1 MKFIKQNSHHL
12 AMLLAMTT
20 GAHQAHAFSVDN
32 SQQRITVQPT
42 YVQPAQVITSQSVYV
57 EPTAQVTTTTNVS
70 VQAVPQAPQEHVVS
84 QEGYAQTQLNIQP
97 QVISSTKTQTTAYTT
112 TLNAQTAI
120 LNDQNSYTNSFYA
133 LPISTRSA
141 AVLVYD
147 LQDGKLIYGK
157 NADVQRSIASISKVM
172 TAMVILDAELDMR
185 EEITLIASD
194 LIGAKQ
200 ASTRLKAGDR
210 MTRSEF
216 TLMMLMRSEN
226 PAAKAL
232 ARTYPGG
239 YDAFIA
245 AMNQKAYDLGMYQTK
260 FSDSSGLDPRNM
272 SSAND
277 LLIMMKAVNSSP
289 RYHSIRNFST
299 APHYD
304 FYIANYGSG
313 DRIYKGNNT
322 NRLVREGAYPIGV
335 QKTGYIREAGYSV
348 VMETNINNRP
358 AIVVLL
364 GASNSANR
372 WSDAETILTELAYR
386 Q

>member
-20 GAHQAHAFSVDN
+20 GVHQAHAFSVDN
-32 SQQRITVQPT
+32 SQQRMTVQPT

-57 EPTAQVTTTTNVS
+57 EPTAQVTTTTHLS
-70 VQAVPQAPQEHVVS
+70 VQASPQAHVAS
-84 QEGYAQTQLNIQP
+84 QGYAQTKLNIQP

-112 TLNAQTAI
+112 SNAQTTI

-147 LQDGKLIYGK
+147 LQDGKPIYGK
-157 NADVQRSIASISKVM
+157 NEDVQRSIASISKVM

-277 LLIMMKAVNSSP
+277 LLIMMKVVNSSP

-299 APHYD
+299 APNYD

>member
-20 GAHQAHAFSVDN
+20 GVHQAHAFSVDN
-32 SQQRITVQPT
+32 SQQRMTVQPT

-57 EPTAQVTTTTNVS
+57 EPTAQVTTTTHVS
-70 VQAVPQAPQEHVVS
+70 VQASPQAHVAS
-84 QEGYAQTQLNIQP
+84 QGYAQTKLNIQP

-112 TLNAQTAI
+112 SNAQATI
-120 LNDQNSYTNSFYA
+120 LNEQNSYTNSFYA

-147 LQDGKLIYGK
+147 LQDGKPIYGK
-157 NADVQRSIASISKVM
+157 NEDVQRSIASISKVM

-277 LLIMMKAVNSSP
+277 LLIMMKVVNSSP

-299 APHYD
+299 APNYD

-335 QKTGYIREAGYSV
+335 QKTGYIRESGYSV

>member
-20 GAHQAHAFSVDN
+20 GVHQAHAFSVDN
-32 SQQRITVQPT
+32 SQQRMTVQPT

-57 EPTAQVTTTTNVS
+57 EPTAQVTTTTHVS
-70 VQAVPQAPQEHVVS
+70 VQASPQAHVAS
-84 QEGYAQTQLNIQP
+84 QGYAQTQLNIQP

-112 TLNAQTAI
+112 SNAQATI
-120 LNDQNSYTNSFYA
+120 LNEQNGYTNSFYA

-147 LQDGKLIYGK
+147 LQDGKPIYGK
-157 NADVQRSIASISKVM
+157 NTDVQRSIASISKVM

-277 LLIMMKAVNSSP
+277 LLIMMKVVNSSP

-299 APHYD
+299 APNYD

-335 QKTGYIREAGYSV
+335 QKTGYIRESGYSV

>member
-20 GAHQAHAFSVDN
+20 GVHQAHAFSVDN
-32 SQQRITVQPT
+32 SQQRMTVQPT

-57 EPTAQVTTTTNVS
+57 EPTAQVTTTTHVS
-70 VQAVPQAPQEHVVS
+70 VQASPQAHVAS
-84 QEGYAQTQLNIQP
+84 QGYAQTQLNIQP

-112 TLNAQTAI
+112 SNAQATI

-147 LQDGKLIYGK
+147 LQDGKPIYGK
-157 NADVQRSIASISKVM
+157 NTDVQRSIASISKVM

-277 LLIMMKAVNSSP
+277 LLIMMKVVNSSP

-299 APHYD
+299 APNYD

>member
-20 GAHQAHAFSVDN
+20 GVHQAHAFSVDN
-32 SQQRITVQPT
+32 SQQRMTVQPT

-57 EPTAQVTTTTNVS
+57 EPTAQVTTTTHVS
-70 VQAVPQAPQEHVVS
+70 VQASPQAHVAS
-84 QEGYAQTQLNIQP
+84 QGYAQTQLNIQP

-112 TLNAQTAI
+112 SNAQATI
-120 LNDQNSYTNSFYA
+120 LNDQNGYTNSFYA

-147 LQDGKLIYGK
+147 LQDGKPIYGK
-157 NADVQRSIASISKVM
+157 NTDVQRSIASISKVM

-277 LLIMMKAVNSSP
+277 LLIMMKVVNSSP

-299 APHYD
+299 APNYD

-335 QKTGYIREAGYSV
+335 QKTGYIRESGYSV

>member
-20 GAHQAHAFSVDN
+20 GVHQAHAFSVDN

-57 EPTAQVTTTTNVS
+57 EPTAQVTTTTHVS
-70 VQAVPQAPQEHVVS
+70 VQAAPQAHVAS
-84 QEGYAQTQLNIQP
+84 QGYAQTQLNIQP

-112 TLNAQTAI
+112 SNAQATI

-147 LQDGKLIYGK
+147 LQDGKPIYGK
-157 NADVQRSIASISKVM
+157 NEDVQRSIASISKVM

-277 LLIMMKAVNSSP
+277 LLIMMKVVNSSP

-299 APHYD
+299 APNYD

-335 QKTGYIREAGYSV
+335 QKTGYIRESGYSV

>member
-20 GAHQAHAFSVDN
+20 GVHQAHAFSVDN
-32 SQQRITVQPT
+32 SQQRMTVQPT

-57 EPTAQVTTTTNVS
+57 EPTAQVTTTTHVS
-70 VQAVPQAPQEHVVS
+70 VQASPQAHVAS
-84 QEGYAQTQLNIQP
+84 QGYAQTQLNIQP

-112 TLNAQTAI
+112 SNAQATI

-147 LQDGKLIYGK
+147 LQDGKPIYGK
-157 NADVQRSIASISKVM
+157 NTDVQRSIASISKVM

-185 EEITLIASD
+185 EEITLITSD

-299 APHYD
+299 APNYD

-335 QKTGYIREAGYSV
+335 QKTGYIRESGYSV

>member
-1 MKFIKQNSHHL
+1 MKSIKRNSQNL
-12 AMLLAMTT
+12 AILLAMTA
-20 GAHQAHAFSVDN
+20 GAHSAHAFSIDQ
-32 SQQRITVQPT
+32 SQQRVT
-42 YVQPAQVITSQSVYV
+42 VQPAQMTTSQSVYI
-57 EPTAQVTTTTNVS
+57 EPAAQVSTRTQVSVQPATQAYTATRVDIQPQLAATTQTHTTTYAMTSAPSAQVTNYS
-70 VQAVPQAPQEHVVS
+70 S
-84 QEGYAQTQLNIQP
+84 QTSYAG
-97 QVISSTKTQTTAYTT
+97 
-112 TLNAQTAI
+112 
-120 LNDQNSYTNSFYA
+120 SFYD
-133 LPISTRSA
+133 LPVSTSSA

-147 LQDGKLIYGK
+147 LQDGKPIYGK

-194 LIGAKQ
+194 LVGAKQ

-216 TLMMLMRSEN
+216 TLMTLMRSEN

-245 AMNQKAYDLGMYQTK
+245 AMNQKARDLGMYQTK

-277 LLIMMKAVNSSP
+277 LLIMMKAVNSDP

-299 APHYD
+299 APTYD
-304 FYIANYGSG
+304 FYITNYNSG
-313 DRIYKGNNT
+313 NRTYKGNNT

-348 VMETNINNRP
+348 VMETNVNNRP

-386 Q
+386 R

>member
-20 GAHQAHAFSVDN
+20 GVHQAHAFSVDN
-32 SQQRITVQPT
+32 SQQRMTVQPT
-42 YVQPAQVITSQSVYV
+42 YVQPAQVITSQSAYV
-57 EPTAQVTTTTNVS
+57 EPTAQVTTTTHVS
-70 VQAVPQAPQEHVVS
+70 VQASPQAHVAS
-84 QEGYAQTQLNIQP
+84 QGYAQTQLNIQP

-112 TLNAQTAI
+112 SNTQTTI
-120 LNDQNSYTNSFYA
+120 LNDQNGYTNSFYA

-147 LQDGKLIYGK
+147 LQDGKPIYGK
-157 NADVQRSIASISKVM
+157 NTDVQRSIASISKVM

-277 LLIMMKAVNSSP
+277 LLIMMKVVNSSP

-299 APHYD
+299 APNYD

-335 QKTGYIREAGYSV
+335 QKTGYIRESGYSV

>member
-20 GAHQAHAFSVDN
+20 GVHQAHAFSVDN
-32 SQQRITVQPT
+32 SQQRMTVQPT

-57 EPTAQVTTTTNVS
+57 EPTAQVTTTTHVS
-70 VQAVPQAPQEHVVS
+70 VQASPQAHVAS
-84 QEGYAQTQLNIQP
+84 QGYAQTKLNIQP

-112 TLNAQTAI
+112 SNAQATI

-147 LQDGKLIYGK
+147 LQDGKPIYGK
-157 NADVQRSIASISKVM
+157 NEDVQRSIASISKVM

-299 APHYD
+299 APNYD

-335 QKTGYIREAGYSV
+335 QKTGYIRESGYSV

>member
-12 AMLLAMTT
+12 AMLLAMTA
-20 GAHQAHAFSVDN
+20 GVHQAHAFSVDN
-32 SQQRITVQPT
+32 SQQRMTVQPT

-57 EPTAQVTTTTNVS
+57 EPTAQVTTTTHVS
-70 VQAVPQAPQEHVVS
+70 VQASPQAHVAS
-84 QEGYAQTQLNIQP
+84 QGYAQTKLNIQP

-112 TLNAQTAI
+112 SNAQATI

-147 LQDGKLIYGK
+147 LQDGKPIYGK
-157 NADVQRSIASISKVM
+157 NEDVQRSIASISKVM

-277 LLIMMKAVNSSP
+277 LLIMMKVVNSSP

-299 APHYD
+299 APNYD

>member
-1 MKFIKQNSHHL
+1 MKFIKQNSHNL

-20 GAHQAHAFSVDN
+20 GVHQAHAFSVDN

-57 EPTAQVTTTTNVS
+57 EPTAQVTTTTNMS
-70 VQAVPQAPQEHVVS
+70 VQAAPQEHVAS
-84 QEGYAQTQLNIQP
+84 QGYAQTQLNIQP

-112 TLNAQTAI
+112 TSNAQTVI
-120 LNDQNSYTNSFYA
+120 LNDQNGYTNSFYA

-147 LQDGKLIYGK
+147 LQDGKPIYGK

-239 YDAFIA
+239 YDALIA
-245 AMNQKAYDLGMYQTK
+245 AMNQKA
-260 FSDSSGLDPRNM
+260 
-272 SSAND
+272 
-277 LLIMMKAVNSSP
+277 
-289 RYHSIRNFST
+289 
-299 APHYD
+299 
-304 FYIANYGSG
+304 
-313 DRIYKGNNT
+313 
-322 NRLVREGAYPIGV
+322 
-335 QKTGYIREAGYSV
+335 
-348 VMETNINNRP
+348 
-358 AIVVLL
+358 
-364 GASNSANR
+364 
-372 WSDAETILTELAYR
+372 
-386 Q
+386 

>member
-20 GAHQAHAFSVDN
+20 GVHQAHAFSVDN
-32 SQQRITVQPT
+32 SQQRMTVQPT

-57 EPTAQVTTTTNVS
+57 EPTAQVTTTTHVS
-70 VQAVPQAPQEHVVS
+70 VQASPQAHVAS
-84 QEGYAQTQLNIQP
+84 QGYAQTQLNIQP

-112 TLNAQTAI
+112 SNAQATI

-147 LQDGKLIYGK
+147 LQDGKPIYGK
-157 NADVQRSIASISKVM
+157 NTDVQRSIASISKVM

-277 LLIMMKAVNSSP
+277 LLIMMKVVNSSP

-299 APHYD
+299 APNYD

-335 QKTGYIREAGYSV
+335 QKTGYIRESGYSV

>member
-20 GAHQAHAFSVDN
+20 GVHQAHAFSVDN
-32 SQQRITVQPT
+32 SQQRMTVQPT
-42 YVQPAQVITSQSVYV
+42 YMQPAQVITSQSVYV

-70 VQAVPQAPQEHVVS
+70 VQAAPQAHVAS
-84 QEGYAQTQLNIQP
+84 QGYAQTQLNIQP

-112 TLNAQTAI
+112 SNTQTTI
-120 LNDQNSYTNSFYA
+120 LNDQNGYTNSFYA

-147 LQDGKLIYGK
+147 LQDGKPIYGK
-157 NADVQRSIASISKVM
+157 NTDVQRSIASISKVM

-277 LLIMMKAVNSSP
+277 LLIMMKVVNSSP

-299 APHYD
+299 APNYD

-335 QKTGYIREAGYSV
+335 QKTGYIRESGYSV

>member
-1 MKFIKQNSHHL
+1 MKVIKRTGQNM
-12 AMLLAMTT
+12 AVLLAVMAGT
-20 GAHQAHAFSVDN
+20 GSVHAFTIDN
-32 SQQRITVQPT
+32 SQQRITNIQPAQLT
-42 YVQPAQVITSQSVYV
+42 TDQTVYVQPSA
-57 EPTAQVTTTTNVS
+57 ELKTTTNVS
-70 VQAVPQAPQEHVVS
+70 IQAATPAPTPAATVSTQVNVYSAPVV
-84 QEGYAQTQLNIQP
+84 NP
-97 QVISSTKTQTTAYTT
+97 QVQTTNYAANSAAYS
-112 TLNAQTAI
+112 
-120 LNDQNSYTNSFYA
+120 NSNYASSFDELA
-133 LPISTRSA
+133 LTTRSA

-147 LQDGKLIYGK
+147 LQTGKPIYTK
-157 NADVQRSIASISKVM
+157 NINAQRSIASVSKVM
-172 TAMVILDAELDMR
+172 TAMVTLDADLDMR

-194 LIGAKQ
+194 LVGAKQ

-216 TLMMLMRSEN
+216 TLMALMRSEN

-245 AMNQKAYDLGMYQTK
+245 AMNQKAQELGMYQTK

-277 LLIMMKAVNSSP
+277 LLIMMKAVNSDP

-299 APHYD
+299 APTYD
-304 FYIANYGSG
+304 FYITNYNSG
-313 DRIYKGNNT
+313 DRVYKGNNT
-322 NRLVREGAYPIGV
+322 NRLVREGTYPIGV
-335 QKTGYIREAGYSV
+335 QKTGYIRESGYNV

-364 GASNSANR
+364 GASNSENR
-372 WSDAETILTELAYR
+372 WRDAENILTELAYR
-386 Q
+386 K

>member
-12 AMLLAMTT
+12 AILLAMTT
-20 GAHQAHAFSVDN
+20 GVHQAHAFSVDN
-32 SQQRITVQPT
+32 SQQRMTVQPT

-57 EPTAQVTTTTNVS
+57 EPTAQVTTTTHVS
-70 VQAVPQAPQEHVVS
+70 VQASPQAHVAS
-84 QEGYAQTQLNIQP
+84 QGYAQTQLNIQP

-112 TLNAQTAI
+112 SNAQATI

-147 LQDGKLIYGK
+147 LQDGKPIYGK
-157 NADVQRSIASISKVM
+157 NTDVQRSIASISKVM

-277 LLIMMKAVNSSP
+277 LLIMMKVVNSSP

-299 APHYD
+299 APNYD

-335 QKTGYIREAGYSV
+335 QKTGYIRESGYSV

>member
-20 GAHQAHAFSVDN
+20 GVHQAHAFSVDN
-32 SQQRITVQPT
+32 SQQRMTVQPT

-57 EPTAQVTTTTNVS
+57 EPTAQVTTTTHVS
-70 VQAVPQAPQEHVVS
+70 VQASPQAHVAS
-84 QEGYAQTQLNIQP
+84 QGYAQTKLNIQP

-112 TLNAQTAI
+112 SNAQATI

-147 LQDGKLIYGK
+147 LQDGKPIYGK
-157 NADVQRSIASISKVM
+157 NEDVQRSIASISKVM

-277 LLIMMKAVNSSP
+277 LLIMMKVVNSSP

-299 APHYD
+299 APNYD

-335 QKTGYIREAGYSV
+335 QKTGYIRESGYSV

>member
-20 GAHQAHAFSVDN
+20 GVHQAHAFSVDN
-32 SQQRITVQPT
+32 SQQRMTVQPT
-42 YVQPAQVITSQSVYV
+42 YMQPAQAITSQSVYV
-57 EPTAQVTTTTNVS
+57 EPTAQVTTTTHVS
-70 VQAVPQAPQEHVVS
+70 VQASPQAHVAS
-84 QEGYAQTQLNIQP
+84 QGYAQTQLNIQP

-112 TLNAQTAI
+112 SNAQATI
-120 LNDQNSYTNSFYA
+120 LNDQNGYTNSFYA

-147 LQDGKLIYGK
+147 LQDGKPIYGK
-157 NADVQRSIASISKVM
+157 NTDVQRSIASISKVM

-277 LLIMMKAVNSSP
+277 LLIMMKVVNSSP

-299 APHYD
+299 APNYD

-335 QKTGYIREAGYSV
+335 QKTGYIRESGYSV

>member
-20 GAHQAHAFSVDN
+20 GVHQAHAFSVDN
-32 SQQRITVQPT
+32 SQQRMTVQPT

-57 EPTAQVTTTTNVS
+57 EPTAQVTTTTHVS
-70 VQAVPQAPQEHVVS
+70 VQASPQAHVAS
-84 QEGYAQTQLNIQP
+84 QGYAQTQLNIQP

-112 TLNAQTAI
+112 SNTQTTI
-120 LNDQNSYTNSFYA
+120 LNDQNGYTNSFYA

-147 LQDGKLIYGK
+147 LQDGKPIYGK
-157 NADVQRSIASISKVM
+157 NTDVQRSIASISKVM

-299 APHYD
+299 APNYD

>member
-12 AMLLAMTT
+12 AILLAMTT
-20 GAHQAHAFSVDN
+20 GVHQAHAFSVDN
-32 SQQRITVQPT
+32 SQQRMTVQPT

-57 EPTAQVTTTTNVS
+57 EPTAQVTTTTHVS
-70 VQAVPQAPQEHVVS
+70 VQASPQAHVAS
-84 QEGYAQTQLNIQP
+84 QGYAQTQLNIQP

-112 TLNAQTAI
+112 SNAQATI

-147 LQDGKLIYGK
+147 LQDGKPIYGK
-157 NADVQRSIASISKVM
+157 NTDVQRSIASISKVM

-299 APHYD
+299 APNYD

-335 QKTGYIREAGYSV
+335 QKTGYIRESGYSV

-364 GASNSANR
+364 GAPNSANR

>member
-20 GAHQAHAFSVDN
+20 GVHQAHAFSVDN
-32 SQQRITVQPT
+32 SQQRMTVQPT

-57 EPTAQVTTTTNVS
+57 EPTAQVTTTTHVS
-70 VQAVPQAPQEHVVS
+70 VQAAPQAHVAS
-84 QEGYAQTQLNIQP
+84 QGYAQTKLNIQP

-112 TLNAQTAI
+112 SNAQATI

-147 LQDGKLIYGK
+147 LQDGKPIYGK
-157 NADVQRSIASISKVM
+157 NEDVQRSIASISKVM

-299 APHYD
+299 APNYD

-335 QKTGYIREAGYSV
+335 QKTGYIRESGYSV

>member
-1 MKFIKQNSHHL
+1 MKAFQRTSQQL
-12 AMLLAMTT
+12 AVFLAMTA
-20 GAHQAHAFSVDN
+20 GAAHSVQAFSVDS
-32 SQQRITVQPT
+32 SQQRITHI
-42 YVQPAQVITSQSVYV
+42 QPAQPSTSHTVYV
-57 EPTAQVTTTTNVS
+57 EPAAQLSTVTSVS
-70 VQAVPQAPQEHVVS
+70 VQVAPQDQEQISTQVHVTTSPSANV
-84 QEGYAQTQLNIQP
+84 Q
-97 QVISSTKTQTTAYTT
+97 TQTTTYTT
-112 TLNAQTAI
+112 TSTPI
-120 LNDQNSYTNSFYA
+120 GYTNQSYA
-133 LPISTRSA
+133 SAFDELAFTTRSA

-147 LQDGKLIYGK
+147 LQTGKPIYTK
-157 NADVQRSIASISKVM
+157 NVDAQRSIASISKVM
-172 TAMVILDAELDMR
+172 TSMVILDAELDMR

-194 LIGAKQ
+194 LVGAKQ

-216 TLMMLMRSEN
+216 LLMTLMRSEN

-245 AMNQKAYDLGMYQTK
+245 AMNQKARDLGMYQTT

-277 LLIMMKAVNSSP
+277 LLVMMKAVNSDP

-299 APHYD
+299 APTYD
-304 FYIANYGSG
+304 FYITNDISG
-313 DRIYKGNNT
+313 NRTYKGNNT

-335 QKTGYIREAGYSV
+335 QKTGYIRESGYSV
-348 VMETNINNRP
+348 VMETSINSHP

-372 WSDAETILTELAYR
+372 WSDAEQILTELAYR
-386 Q
+386 Y

>member
-20 GAHQAHAFSVDN
+20 GVHQAHAFSVDN
-32 SQQRITVQPT
+32 SQQRMTVQPT
-42 YVQPAQVITSQSVYV
+42 YVQPAQVITSQSAYV
-57 EPTAQVTTTTNVS
+57 EPTAQVTTTTHVS
-70 VQAVPQAPQEHVVS
+70 VQASPQAHVAS
-84 QEGYAQTQLNIQP
+84 QGYAQTQLNIQP

-112 TLNAQTAI
+112 SNTQTTI
-120 LNDQNSYTNSFYA
+120 LNDQNGYTNSFYA

-147 LQDGKLIYGK
+147 LQDGKPIYGK
-157 NADVQRSIASISKVM
+157 NTDVQRSIASISKVM

-277 LLIMMKAVNSSP
+277 LLIMMKVVNSSP

-299 APHYD
+299 APNYD

-322 NRLVREGAYPIGV
+322 NRLVREGAYPIRV
-335 QKTGYIREAGYSV
+335 Q
-348 VMETNINNRP
+348 
-358 AIVVLL
+358 
-364 GASNSANR
+364 
-372 WSDAETILTELAYR
+372 
-386 Q
+386 

>member
-20 GAHQAHAFSVDN
+20 GVHQAHAFSVDN
-32 SQQRITVQPT
+32 SQQRMTVQPT
-42 YVQPAQVITSQSVYV
+42 YMQPAQVITSQSVYV
-57 EPTAQVTTTTNVS
+57 EPTAQVTTTTHVS
-70 VQAVPQAPQEHVVS
+70 VQASPQAHVAS
-84 QEGYAQTQLNIQP
+84 QGYAQTQLNIQP

-112 TLNAQTAI
+112 SNAQATI
-120 LNDQNSYTNSFYA
+120 LNDQNGYTNSFYA

-147 LQDGKLIYGK
+147 LQDGKPIYGK
-157 NADVQRSIASISKVM
+157 NTDVQRSIASISKVM

-277 LLIMMKAVNSSP
+277 LLIMMKVVNSSP

-299 APHYD
+299 APNYD

-335 QKTGYIREAGYSV
+335 QKTGYIRESGYSV